1 MDNMQPMG
9 GSFGSEPAPKGKR
22 FAVAIIDLIII
33 PIVIGILAGLAL
45 FAAPEAV
52 RNVILIL
59 VNIAW
64 LVFRD
69 LFYSPG
75 RRMVGLKLVSLTG
88 EKVTLAQA
96 FIRNI
101 LLMVPFILVIGY
113 ILEIA
118 MILGKGDRLA
128 DGWAKTRVTVA

>member
-9 GSFGSEPAPKGKR
+9 GSLGSEPAPKGKR
-22 FAVAIIDLIII
+22 FAVAIIDLVII

-59 VNIAW
+59 INIAW
-64 LVFRD
+64 LIFRD
-69 LFYSPG
+69 LVFSPG

-101 LLMVPFILVIGY
+101 LLVVPFVLVIGY

-128 DGWAKTRVTVA
+128 DGWAKTRVTLA